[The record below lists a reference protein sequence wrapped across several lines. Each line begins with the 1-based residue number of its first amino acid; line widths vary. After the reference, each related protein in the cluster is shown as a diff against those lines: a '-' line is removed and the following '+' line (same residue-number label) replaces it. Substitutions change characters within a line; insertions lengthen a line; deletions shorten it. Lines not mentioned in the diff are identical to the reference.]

1 MASAA
6 GSLAAPGQGTRDIGA
21 ECSVCE
27 IRLLAPTRGRFLSA
41 LKLAPPAAKFGVA
54 NNPNQFNQQ
63 QAIRVVHFSNFID
76 GRHYMMD
83 KNPLRYPVTCEIDG
97 KAHRGTYWIAGKILT
112 VATGIGGKSP
122 QVGSTP
128 AEALAK
134 RLLQDIAKEGKA

>member
-1 MASAA
+1 MPNAPYAQFGYYLVQEIASYR
-6 GSLAAPGQGTRDIGA
+6 API
-21 ECSVCE
+21 
-27 IRLLAPTRGRFLSA
+27 
-41 LKLAPPAAKFGVA
+41 LAPPAAKFRVA
-54 NNPNQFNQQ
+54 NNPSQSNQQ

-97 KAHRGTYWIAGKILT
+97 KAHRGMYWIAGTILT
-112 VATGIGGKSP
+112 VATGMGGKST

-134 RLLQDIAKEGKA
+134 RLLQDLAKEGKA

>member
-1 MASAA
+1 MSF
-6 GSLAAPGQGTRDIGA
+6 IGA
-21 ECSVCE
+21 ECPVRA
-27 IRLLAPTRGRFLSA
+27 IRLLPRTRGRFLSGTQA
-41 LKLAPPAAKFGVA
+41 RSAGDQIQVE
-54 NNPNQFNQQ
+54 NNPSQSNQQ

-76 GRHYMMD
+76 GSHYMMD

-112 VATGIGGKSP
+112 VATGMGGKST

-134 RLLQDIAKEGKA
+134 RLLQDLAKEGKA